1 MKEDITELKRLADV
15 MLGTEH
21 CDREKIKS
29 KLSKMMAKYSKFTS
43 VYEQRNN
50 LISRAVRMYRGLEEV
65 SRSDC
70 MCVCVYLDSHCTGF
84 HFQIVILDYISA

>member
-65 SRSDC
+65 SRSGC
-70 MCVCVYLDSHCTGF
+70 MYVCVCILIA
-84 HFQIVILDYISA
+84 IVLAFTFK

>member
-29 KLSKMMAKYSKFTS
+29 RLSKMMAKYSKFTS

-50 LISRAVRMYRGLEEV
+50 LISRAVRMYKGLEEV

-70 MCVCVYLDSHCTGF
+70 MCVCVCVCVLIA
-84 HFQIVILDYISA
+84 IVLAFTFK